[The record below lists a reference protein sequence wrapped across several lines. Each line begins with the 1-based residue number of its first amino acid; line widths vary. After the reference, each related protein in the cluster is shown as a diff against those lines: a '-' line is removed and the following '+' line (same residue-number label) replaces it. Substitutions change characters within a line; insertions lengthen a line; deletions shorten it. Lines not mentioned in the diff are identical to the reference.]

1 MFRGDGISIGKRIC
15 YKIQMFPAILPEVRP
30 ICIIYRS
37 HICKFIY
44 SSKCIC
50 NPQINT
56 HRAFSVMHGDAP
68 VAPNFHCPH
77 VRSRSLSQCPDGG
90 KGQLCG
96 ILIRALVISL
106 LRTAALQ
113 SVEQEG
119 GMSLGEMSSAPAR
132 HLQTETHIGQKYRLM
147 GWGKCNQ
154 SLEVPDPVSPL
165 GTMAQHLPIL
175 HSQCLEGI

>member
-30 ICIIYRS
+30 IRVIYRS

-68 VAPNFHCPH
+68 VGPNFHCPH
-77 VRSRSLSQCPDGG
+77 ARSCSLPQRPDGG

-113 SVEQEG
+113 SVELFLRARRWHEPRGDELCSCQTSSNRDTHRTKVQIDG
-119 GMSLGEMSSAPAR
+119 LGKM
-132 HLQTETHIGQKYRLM
+132 
-147 GWGKCNQ
+147 
-154 SLEVPDPVSPL
+154 
-165 GTMAQHLPIL
+165 
-175 HSQCLEGI
+175 